1 MLTNVLVVHIEA
13 QNSRKSGGQKHE
25 RVGRGINL
33 GYPRSLPGC
42 IHLQNT
48 QRMVHPFRLGLF
60 QTPHRRDGILSPNNG
75 CAYKKVAWAPLLLQ
89 FSSGGGGIDKHL
101 ENDLNDSTKGQSF
114 ALGFTYLN
122 GNKKCKQN
130 GEQIKKGT
138 VFIAYVKK
146 EWKKERN
153 RSRWEESSLPLLGL
167 SQ

>member
-75 CAYKKVAWAPLLLQ
+75 CAYKKVAWAQLLLQ

-130 GEQIKKGT
+130 WRANKKGHCLHCLCE
-138 VFIAYVKK
+138 KRM
-146 EWKKERN
+146 KERKK
-153 RSRWEESSLPLLGL
+153 
-167 SQ
+167 